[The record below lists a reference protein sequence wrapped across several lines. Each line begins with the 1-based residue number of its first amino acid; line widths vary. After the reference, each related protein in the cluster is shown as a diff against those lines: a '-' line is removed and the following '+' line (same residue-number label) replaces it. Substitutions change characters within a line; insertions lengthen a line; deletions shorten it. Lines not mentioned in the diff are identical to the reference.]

1 MSEGIVNR
9 SGIYNLSLESRE
21 KRDRLHGGLSA
32 RKRLFGVRAGP
43 MLTEADGVAELH
55 AKARN
60 GPKILGTDLFRT
72 SICKAY
78 PEPVVA

>member
-9 SGIYNLSLESRE
+9 RGIYNLSLESPE
-21 KRDRLHGGLSA
+21 KRGRIHVGRSA
-32 RKRLFGVRAGP
+32 RKRLFGLCAGP
-43 MLTEADGVAELH
+43 ILTEADGVAELH
-55 AKARN
+55 AKSRD
-60 GPKILGTDLFRT
+60 GPKILGTDIFCT